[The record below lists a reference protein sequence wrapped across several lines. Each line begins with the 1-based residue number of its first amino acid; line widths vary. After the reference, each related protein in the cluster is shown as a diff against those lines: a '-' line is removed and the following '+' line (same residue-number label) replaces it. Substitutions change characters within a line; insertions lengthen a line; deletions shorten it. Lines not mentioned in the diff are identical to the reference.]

1 MADKGWI
8 LIHRQIQNCVLWDSP
23 EPFDKRS
30 AWIDLLLSANHHDKD
45 IFFNGEIITIKRG
58 QFLTSVRKLSDRWS
72 WSRDKVLK
80 YLRTL
85 ESLQMLNKESDNHRT
100 LLTIEK
106 YDVYQVGAD
115 TEQDADSSTDKDTEQ
130 DADSSQ
136 TNNVKELNE
145 LKEKIYISSIPKND
159 DSHGD
164 SFEEFWKCY
173 PRKDNK
179 GGAYKKYKARINSG
193 YTPEELLEACKNY
206 ADECKAEKREKKY
219 IKMGQTFLSDTTPFV
234 DYLRKGDI
242 DGSSESNGKGY
253 DFESITG
260 HKISEI
266 KFDESKPL
274 F

>member
-45 IFFNGEIITIKRG
+45 IFFNGEIVTIKRG
-58 QFLTSVRKLSDRWS
+58 QYLTSVRKLSERWS

-80 YLRTL
+80 FLRTL
-85 ESLQMLNKESDNHRT
+85 ESLQMLHKESDNHRT

-106 YDVYQVGAD
+106 YNVYQVGTD
-115 TEQDADSSTDKDTEQ
+115 TEQDTDSSTDKDTNQ

-145 LKEKIYISSIPKND
+145 LKEKIYISSIPEKT
-159 DSHGD
+159 DSHSD
-164 SFEEFWKCY
+164 SFEEFWKNY

-193 YTPEELLEACKNY
+193 FTPDELLEACKNY
-206 ADECKAEKREKKY
+206 AEECKAENRDKKY

-242 DGSSESNGKGY
+242 DGHSKSNANGY

-266 KFDESKPL
+266 KYDESKPL